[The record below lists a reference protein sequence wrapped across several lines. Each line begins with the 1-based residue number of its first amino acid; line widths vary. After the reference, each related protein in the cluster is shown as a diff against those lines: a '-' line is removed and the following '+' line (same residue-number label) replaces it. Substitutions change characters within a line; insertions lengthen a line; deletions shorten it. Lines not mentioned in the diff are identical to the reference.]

1 MFEIFSFF
9 RDRYEKITLEQRR
22 LFGAA
27 LAGFAGFAVL
37 IGYFTSAPGP
47 ESYAMAEKAVQKWQ
61 EVGDAN
67 SYSEMKKALKKV
79 PALERKY
86 NAVIAQK
93 LFQRDRLSD
102 ALGLAHISIRQ
113 IEEEAPFHAAYGK
126 TTLLIEQKSFQDALE
141 KSVGL
146 KERMLQQCDFRSG
159 NQPGVFLYVHNL
171 LRIAC
176 LQKELKN
183 KPGEKAA
190 WDELE
195 KFLGSKA
202 TLSQDVFSNFRNN
215 GLDLSH
221 YIGERRKQL

>member
-1 MFEIFSFF
+1 MDFISFF
-9 RDRYEKITLEQRR
+9 KERFSLEQRR
-22 LFGAA
+22 WLVSGIAF
-27 LAGFAGFAVL
+27 LTGFVVL
-37 IGYFTSAPGP
+37 TVFFKSTPGP
-47 ESYAMAEKAVQKWQ
+47 ESYALAEEAVSKWQ
-61 EVGDAN
+61 ANGDN
-67 SYSEMKKALKKV
+67 LSYIQMKKALKKV
-79 PALERKY
+79 PTLERKY

-93 LFQRDRLSD
+93 LFQKDRLSE
-102 ALGLAHISIRQ
+102 ALNLAYSSIQQ

-126 TTLLIEQKSFQDALE
+126 TTILIEQGSFQDALE

-146 KERMLQQCDFRSG
+146 KEKMQKYCDFQKQ
-159 NQPGVFLYVHNL
+159 NAVGVYLYVHNL

-195 KFLGSKA
+195 RFLGSRSS
-202 TLSQDVFSNFRNN
+202 LSQTIFSQFRDK

-221 YIGERRKQL
+221 YIIERKKQL

>member
-1 MFEIFSFF
+1 MDFISFF
-9 RDRYEKITLEQRR
+9 KERFSLEQRR
-22 LFGAA
+22 WLVPG
-27 LAGFAGFAVL
+27 LAFLTGLVVL
-37 IGYFTSAPGP
+37 TVFFKSAPGP
-47 ESYAMAEKAVQKWQ
+47 ESYALAEEAVSKWQ
-61 EVGDAN
+61 ANGDNA
-67 SYSEMKKALKKV
+67 SYIEMKKALKKV
-79 PALERKY
+79 PTLERKY

-93 LFQRDRLSD
+93 LFQKDRLSD
-102 ALGLAHISIRQ
+102 ALNLAYSSIQQ

-126 TTLLIEQKSFQDALE
+126 TTILIEQGSFQDALE

-146 KERMLQQCDFRSG
+146 KEKMQKHCDFQKQ
-159 NQPGVFLYVHNL
+159 NVAGVYLYVHNL

-195 KFLGSKA
+195 RFLDSRSS
-202 TLSQDVFSNFRNN
+202 LSQTIFSQFRDK

-221 YIGERRKQL
+221 YIIERKKQL